1 MESVPRRHRAPVAGA
16 LVAFLLAGCATFT
29 CEPVTVVV
37 ARKEERVR
45 LDTTPGG
52 VRETET
58 GRVKEVERMARV
70 REFWVQSETG
80 SWYRVSAEQ
89 LRAAEIGRPMEVCR

>member
-1 MESVPRRHRAPVAGA
+1 MENVLCVHRASIAGA
-16 LVAFLLAGCATFT
+16 LLASLLAGCATVP
-29 CEPVTVVV
+29 CKPETVVV

-58 GRVKEVERMARV
+58 GRVVEVERMAKV

-89 LRAAEIGRPMEVCR
+89 LRGAEIGRPMEVCQ

>member
-1 MESVPRRHRAPVAGA
+1 MESVLCVHRASVAWA
-16 LVAFLLAGCATFT
+16 LLASLLAGCATFT
-29 CEPVTVVV
+29 CKPVTVVV

-52 VRETET
+52 LRTTET
-58 GRVKEVERMARV
+58 GRVEEVERMARV

-80 SWYRVSAEQ
+80 AWYRVSAEQ
-89 LRAAEIGRPMEVCR
+89 LRAAEIGRPMEVCQ